1 MALSRRTDRRT
12 SHMVW
17 PGFVD
22 AMTALLLVVMFVL
35 SIFMIVQFTLR
46 ETISDTQRELDTLG
60 AQLAA
65 LSNTLAMEQA
75 RSEDLAGEVGRL
87 NATLADARTE
97 NARLDALALALTA
110 ERDQL
115 AERASTFEERVAALI
130 AERDAA
136 RADVGAARAEATQ
149 RGADLAQAQARISTL
164 EAASARAVSEQ
175 EALQAALA
183 RLRDEVDAEK
193 ETARLAAARR
203 AALEA
208 LVEQLRAEAARS
220 EDQASTAA
228 RAMDEAERN
237 RLLEA
242 AAAEALRKRLRD
254 ADAELSAMTLV
265 LEEERRK
272 AEETLTKLAAAEAAR
287 RDLSL
292 DLDETA
298 STLERE
304 RALLALARDT
314 AAKSAETNTDQARQ
328 LAALN
333 AQTRELRRQLA
344 ALQSQLEASESADEA
359 SKVEITNLGQRL
371 NAALAREAALKARE
385 AERLRAENRDLASY
399 RSEFF
404 GRMRQILA
412 GREDIRIVGDRFVF
426 QSEVLFDVGSAAL
439 GAAGRAELANLAQA
453 IREVAPEVPE
463 GIDWILRV
471 DGHTDSRGSAE
482 TNWRLSLDRAY
493 AVVRYLVEV
502 EGLPPERL
510 SANGFA
516 QYQPIDSGTSEAA
529 YARNRRIEVKF
540 TER

>member
-1 MALSRRTDRRT
+1 
-12 SHMVW
+12 MVW

-60 AQLAA
+60 ARLAA

-75 RSEDLAGEVGRL
+75 RSEDLEGEVGRL

-115 AERASTFEERVAALI
+115 AERASSFEERVAALI

-136 RADVGAARAEATQ
+136 RADVATARADATR

-164 EAASARAVSEQ
+164 EAANTRAVSEQ

-193 ETARLAAARR
+193 ETARLAAAKR

-220 EDQASTAA
+220 EAQASTAA
-228 RAMDEAERN
+228 KAMDEAERN
-237 RLLEA
+237 RQLEA

-254 ADAELSAMTLV
+254 SDAELSAMTLV

-298 STLERE
+298 SKLERE
-304 RALLALARDT
+304 RALLALARET
-314 AAKSAETNTDQARQ
+314 VAKGAEANTDQARQ

-344 ALQSQLEASESADEA
+344 ALQSQLEASESADDA

-439 GAAGRAELANLAQA
+439 GAKGRAELANLAQA
-453 IREVAPEVPE
+453 IREVAPEIPD

-493 AVVRYLVEV
+493 AVVRYLIEV

-510 SANGFA
+510 SANGFG